1 MLSTALLLV
10 GLVTSCGDS
19 HPDDATAISK
29 AVGTDAELQLGQ
41 SVYTANCARCHGTT
55 GAGGAG
61 PSLHNSAAIK
71 RFAFEEDDIT
81 WIENGGGVMP
91 GFKGQLTAEQIAAVS
106 KYVRT
111 VLGDLKS

>member
-1 MLSTALLLV
+1 MMRQPSRKRL
-10 GLVTSCGDS
+10 GLTPSCNWVR
-19 HPDDATAISK
+19 AFTRR
-29 AVGTDAELQLGQ
+29 T
-41 SVYTANCARCHGTT
+41 ARCHGTT